1 MKFLFTCSVAGL
13 PLTLCDA
20 MDCSTPGFPVLHSW
34 SLLIFKFI
42 ESMMLFNYLI
52 LSCPLLLFPSVFA
65 STRVFSS
72 ELAPQIW
79 WPKYWSLAS
88 ASVLSVNI
96 YGWFPI
102 GLTGLIS
109 LQSKGQSTI
118 FVYYT
123 LAIQWLGLCAFIA
136 KGLFGELGS
145 YKPCNETQKKK
156 RFFTY

>member
-42 ESMMLFNYLI
+42 ESMMLFNYLV

-79 WPKYWSLAS
+79 WPKYWSFSFSISPFSEYL
-88 ASVLSVNI
+88 
-96 YGWFPI
+96 
-102 GLTGLIS
+102 GLIS
-109 LQSKGQSTI
+109 YRIDWFDLLAVQGTI
-118 FVYYT
+118 YY
-123 LAIQWLGLCAFIA
+123 LRLLHC
-136 KGLFGELGS
+136 
-145 YKPCNETQKKK
+145 C
-156 RFFTY
+156 